1 MAGKFSLEAVFK
13 ARDQLSSVVGRI
25 ESRLGRMTRG
35 IAPGLQ
41 RIDKINGK
49 IAGGLMAV
57 GAAGTVAGVAVGAG
71 MASVVNAGN
80 DFEHTLVGAAAKFD
94 PAIRR
99 GSAAFAELKKAAL
112 DVGSASEFGAAKAA
126 MALDSLAAAGMK
138 PRQAIALLP
147 GVIDFATA
155 SSTDLAEA
163 ADIATKSLGAFN
175 LVTEDAAK
183 LTQNLD
189 RVSDTMAMTANITN
203 ANMGA
208 LFETIKEGGP
218 IATTAGQSVET
229 FLALAGQLAN
239 VGIEGSNAGT
249 TLKNTMLTLAAPTKE
264 AAGALAKLG
273 IKTRDAKGNM
283 LDALGILGELEKKTA
298 KMGTAERA
306 ATLEQIFGKIP
317 LAGVSGLLSGGID
330 KVAALRTQLN
340 DAGGSVKKVAGI
352 MRDDGKGAMDK
363 LAAAAEGAKLAI
375 ADVIGGPT
383 EALIKSVTG
392 TLKKELPG
400 AIDSAR
406 FAWDLF
412 SRGVSQGFGAASG
425 ILGGLLAPIR
435 GIGNAFG
442 TWPGLVQNAGRAF
455 GVLVVATAGFI
466 AFAGAVKGAQAALF
480 LFELA
485 SKAVTLATAGA
496 ELAVAGYAAVTGSA
510 TAKTIVMTGV
520 TWASNAATWARN
532 AAVSVGTIGM
542 TRFTVATVISSAKTG
557 VDTGL
562 TWLRQAAQWAWNAA
576 TGAGTGIARAFTAGT
591 ILNSAKTVID
601 TGLTWAR
608 QAAQWAINAAL
619 GAGSL
624 ASTAWSIATG
634 KATAATVAAE
644 ASLAP
649 FLVTVAA
656 IAAAIGAIV
665 VAYQQWTDLT
675 KQTGGAS
682 GVWEG
687 IKSFA
692 SGDGFF
698 KGVDEH
704 LNAQARAEAAKR
716 NPQQMVAPRTA
727 SEVRGVQETK
737 TTTVEKSEVTLKL
750 PPGVTAE
757 VTKRPP
763 SGKGPPLVPPSGG
776 M

>member
-1 MAGKFSLEAVFK
+1 MSGKFTLEAIFK
-13 ARDQLSSVVGRI
+13 ARDDLSAVVGRVHGNL
-25 ESRLGRMTRG
+25 SKLTRAA
-35 IAPGLQ
+35 APGLEKLN
-41 RIDKINGK
+41 RVNDR
-49 IAGGLMAV
+49 IAGGLLKVGAV
-57 GAAGTVAGVAVGAG
+57 GVAAGAALGAG
-71 MASVVNAGN
+71 MFDAVQAGA

-99 GSAAFAELKKAAL
+99 GSAAFAELKKAAF
-112 DVGSASEFGAAKAA
+112 DVGGASEFGASKAA

-138 PRQAIALLP
+138 PRQAISLLP

-208 LFETIKEGGP
+208 LFESIKEGGP

-264 AAGALAKLG
+264 AAGQLAALG

-283 LDALGILGELEKKTA
+283 LDALVILSDLEKKTA
-298 KMGTAERA
+298 KMGTAKKA
-306 ATLEQIFGKIP
+306 QTLEAIFGKIP
-317 LAGVSGLLSGGID
+317 LAGVSGLLSGGIG
-330 KVAALRTQLN
+330 KVMELRTQLN
-340 DAGGSVKKVAGI
+340 AAGGSVKKVASI

-363 LAAAAEGAKLAI
+363 LGAAAEAAKLAV
-375 ADVIGGPT
+375 AGVIGGPA
-383 EALIKSVTG
+383 EAFIKRITA
-392 TLKKELPG
+392 TLKKEVPE
-400 AIDSAR
+400 AIDTAR

-425 ILGGLLAPIR
+425 IMGGLLTPIR
-435 GIGNAFG
+435 AIGSSLG
-442 TWPGLVQNAGRAF
+442 TWPATVENIGRAF
-455 GVLVVATAGFI
+455 GFLVVVTAAWG
-466 AFAGAVKGAQAALF
+466 AFALAVKGAQAALVAY
-480 LFELA
+480 EVA
-485 SKAVTLATAGA
+485 VKAVEIAQWLANTATAAYATITESAAIKAGLLKAA
-496 ELAVAGYAAVTGSA
+496 EYASA
-510 TAKTIVMTGV
+510 
-520 TWASNAATWARN
+520 AATWARN

-542 TRFTVATVISSAKTG
+542 TRFTVATVLSSAKTG
-557 VDTGL
+557 IDTGL
-562 TWLRQAAQWAWNAA
+562 TWLRQAAQWGWNAA
-576 TGAGTGIARAFTAGT
+576 TGVGTGIASAFTTGT
-591 ILNSAKTVID
+591 VLSSAKTAIN

-608 QAAQWAINAAL
+608 QAAQWAINAAM
-619 GAGSL
+619 GAGTL

-649 FLVTVAA
+649 FLITVAA
-656 IAAAIGAIV
+656 IAAAIAAIV
-665 VAYQQWTDLT
+665 LAYQQWVELS
-675 KQTGGAS
+675 KQAGGAG

-687 IKSFA
+687 VKSFA

-698 KGVDEH
+698 KGMDAD
-704 LNAQARAEAAKR
+704 LDRKAREEAAKR
-716 NPQQMVAPRTA
+716 DSGQMVAPRTA
-727 SEVRGVQETK
+727 GAVNETK

-750 PPGVTAE
+750 PPGMTAD
-757 VTKRPP
+757 VKRPP
-763 SGKGPPLVPPSGG
+763 GSKGAAPLNVTPSGG
-776 M
+776 L